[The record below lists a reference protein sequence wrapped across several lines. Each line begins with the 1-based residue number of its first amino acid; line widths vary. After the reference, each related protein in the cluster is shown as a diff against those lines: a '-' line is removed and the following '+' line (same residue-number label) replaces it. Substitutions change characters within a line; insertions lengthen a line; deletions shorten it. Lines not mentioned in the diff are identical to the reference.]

1 MMNKEE
7 AVLQVR
13 DLLLRYGNGCEY
25 CRSRSRWKRTAVP
38 AAVLS
43 GAVRNVSFD
52 VYPGEVLGI
61 VGESGSGKSSVMK
74 SLYFDHEVTGGSAFL
89 KQYQDGK
96 VNIFGASSQ
105 QRRYIKNHLMGMVYQ
120 NPLLG
125 LRMDYSSAANVAEKI
140 IAAGN
145 RNVAFMDG
153 RTVELLE
160 AVEILTSRRAEP
172 PRNFSGGMQQRVQIS
187 KALANNPGLLL
198 LDEVTTGLDLSVQA
212 KVLDL
217 IRKIRSR
224 YNISIILVSHDLAV
238 IRMLADRTMVML
250 DGQVVESGL
259 TDQIL
264 EDPAACLYTAAGT
277 LIALTA
283 ALPRERTTMKTA
295 IYNGKLIT
303 PAEVLENKVLVL
315 ENDRIIDILAE
326 DVIDLGQY
334 DEKIDAHGRYVCPGF
349 IVLNSDKIEQ
359 IIAAASYQRDGSRW
373 D

>member
-1 MMNKEE
+1 MINKEE

-13 DLLLRYGNGCEY
+13 DLLLRYGNGCE
-25 CRSRSRWKRTAVP
+25 CCSSRQPLEKNRCPRCGTVW
-38 AAVLS
+38 
-43 GAVRNVSFD
+43 AVRNVSFD

-96 VNIFGASSQ
+96 INIFGASSQ

-224 YNISIILVSHDLAV
+224 DLAV

-264 EDPAACLYTAAGT
+264 EDPQHAYTQQ
-277 LIALTA
+277 
-283 ALPRERTTMKTA
+283 
-295 IYNGKLIT
+295 
-303 PAEVLENKVLVL
+303 LVHSL
-315 ENDRIIDILAE
+315 L
-326 DVIDLGQY
+326 
-334 DEKIDAHGRYVCPGF
+334 
-349 IVLNSDKIEQ
+349 
-359 IIAAASYQRDGSRW
+359 
-373 D
+373 